1 MKGENI
7 MKETVIMNA
16 ISVTVCGLAIAVG
29 CKVSKS
35 AWPLLA
41 MMLIPRWKYEH
52 TDKKGA

>member
-41 MMLIPRWKYEH
+41 MMLIPRWEYEH

>member
-1 MKGENI
+1 
-7 MKETVIMNA
+7 MKETVFMNA

-41 MMLIPRWKYEH
+41 MILIPKWEYKH
-52 TDKKGA
+52 TN